1 MALIGTKGDTT
12 PDLKNNGATVVMG
25 GNVDT
30 AKTGRPHAVTNAP
43 GMTHINTPNSAGAR
57 RRGDHRN
64 NPQARTTLGTQTT
77 KGSGTFA
84 YVMLSGKFVGKR
96 MATEINGVTTAV
108 TGDTLLSG
116 GRGKGHRSRTAI
128 HYLETTRALGVN
140 TWNYATGAI
149 TKGGTAGNAVQ
160 FIDPASGGGST
171 AADSAARPTRAIPGE
186 LVYTDHG
193 MAFSGSLAVALS
205 DDYKAKTG

>member
-1 MALIGTKGDTT
+1 MALLGTKGDTT
-12 PDLKNNGATVVMG
+12 PDLKNNGATVAMG
-25 GNVDT
+25 GNIDT
-30 AKTGRPHAVTNAP
+30 TNTVTNALDY
-43 GMTHINTPNSAGAR
+43 TVVNTPNSAGAR

-84 YVMLSGKFVGKR
+84 YVMLSGKFIGKR
-96 MATEINGVTTAV
+96 LSTEINGVTTAV

>member
-1 MALIGTKGDTT
+1 MALLGTKGDTT
-12 PDLKNNGATVVMG
+12 PDLKNNGATVAMG
-25 GNVDT
+25 GNIDT
-30 AKTGRPHAVTNAP
+30 TRTVTNAP
-43 GMTHINTPNSAGAR
+43 GMTHINTPNTAGAR

-84 YVMLSGKFVGKR
+84 YVMLAGQFVGKR
-96 MATEINGVTTAV
+96 MATESNGVTTAV

-140 TWNYATGAI
+140 TWNYVTGAI
-149 TKGGTAGNAVQ
+149 SKGGTAGNQIQ

-186 LVYTDHG
+186 LVYTAHG